1 MRGIQSATALRPFSM
16 GGVYVNFL
24 SEDDGEDRVQAA
36 YGAEKYERLVELKR
50 RYDPQNLFKMNKNI
64 PPIE

>member
-1 MRGIQSATALRPFSM
+1 M

-24 SEDDGEDRVQAA
+24 SADDGEDRVRAA

-64 PPIE
+64 SPE

>member
-1 MRGIQSATALRPFSM
+1 MHDLWSALRPFSM

-24 SEDDGEDRVQAA
+24 SADDGEDRVRAA

-64 PPIE
+64 SPE